1 MKRLSAFIARLIL
14 SALILSLAGCDVV
27 RGLIGSVGIPTPF
40 PTSTPYPTSTPQPV
54 ATVTFKVNVP
64 PNTPAGSSINLILMD
79 TVAGAANKTFIL
91 NNTPG
96 ANVWSTSLN
105 VPIGS
110 LVRYRYQRFGGG
122 QVGAEVRA
130 DGGIISYRLA
140 LITAGTTIEETVAG
154 WSDTPFVG
162 DKGRITG
169 IVRDA
174 SSNQGLPGMLV
185 SAGGQLAVT
194 GFDGEYVIWNLAANA
209 LTPVTVFAPDG
220 SFRTQMSAT
229 TVPANDAAHLD
240 FALNAAKTVNVAFVV
255 ALPAGTAGGAAPKI
269 AANVLQGGETFVIGP
284 GNSSIAPQRQATL
297 SKLDDGRWATSL
309 TLFEG
314 TDLRYRYTLGSGALN
329 GEIGSD
335 GSPLV
340 RQIILPGDDQI
351 IVQDQVITWNRPN
364 TSSVAF
370 TLKAPASTPSG
381 DEVTLQL
388 KLNNVW
394 LEPVAMWHGND
405 VTNWSYTL
413 YNPLDFGGQAQ
424 YRFCRN
430 YQCGA
435 ADDAATHGPDPA
447 GFFFT
452 PTLFPEI
459 LQNNVS
465 AWKWWEDPQAPQITV
480 PPIAPRQGFQAGV
493 ELAPWRPADADYVA
507 STLDAVRGDNANWV
521 RIPMIWDA
529 PSANP
534 PLISFDL
541 NRSLMRADLI
551 AAIRD
556 ARLRGFQVALVPQV
570 SPALNGPYAGD
581 INRVFEAGAKDGGW
595 WAGWYREYAR
605 FLAYV
610 ADIATFTGANMMYIG
625 DSSLARALPGGN
637 GAPADAEQQ
646 WRGFIAA
653 IRRDHFNGMLA
664 FGLDFSGQSP
674 GFTVAPP
681 PFLDMVDV
689 IDVRYSAAL
698 SPVASASLADLKT
711 VAASQFDVQIAP
723 LTSQFGNKLVV
734 ITAAYPST
742 DGGAANC
749 VGIAAGSCQP
759 IRNAAPDQ
767 TDSSLYQLDL
777 NEQSLAYEALL
788 YVIAERPWVAG
799 FCAYGYNVPVSLRD
813 KYYSPRGKPAETLIA
828 SWFARI
834 K

>member
-1 MKRLSAFIARLIL
+1 MNRLVFRHLTLITV
-14 SALILSLAGCDVV
+14 ILSLAGCDIV
-27 RGLIGSVGIPTPF
+27 RGIIGSVGAPTPF
-40 PTSTPYPTSTPQPV
+40 PTSTPYPTSTPQP
-54 ATVTFKVNVP
+54 ATTVTFKVNAP
-64 PNTPAGSSINLILMD
+64 PNTPASSTVNLILMD
-79 TVAGAANKTFIL
+79 TVAGVANKTFIL

-96 ANVWSTSLN
+96 TSVWSASLN
-105 VPIGS
+105 VPVGS
-110 LVRYRYQRFGGG
+110 LVRYRYKRFGGG
-122 QVGAEVRA
+122 QVGSEVRA
-130 DGGIISYRLA
+130 DGGAIAYRLT
-140 LITAGTTIEETVAG
+140 LITAGGTIEETVAG

-174 SSNQGLPGMLV
+174 SSNQGLPGILV

-194 GFDGEYVIWNLAANA
+194 GFDGEYVIWTLAANA
-209 LTPVTVFAPDG
+209 VTPVTVFAPDG
-220 SFRTQMSAT
+220 SFRAQMAST
-229 TVPANDAAHLD
+229 TPPANDAAHLD
-240 FALNAAKTVNVAFVV
+240 FALNAAKTINVAFVV
-255 ALPAGTAGGAAPKI
+255 ALPGGTAPGAVPKI

-284 GNSSIAPQRQATL
+284 SGSSIAPQRQATM

-309 TLFEG
+309 ILFEG
-314 TDLRYRYTLGSGALN
+314 ADLRYRYTLGSGAIN
-329 GEIGSD
+329 GEVGSD
-335 GSPLV
+335 GSPRV

-351 IVQDQVITWNRPN
+351 ILQDQVITWNKPN
-364 TSSVAF
+364 TSAVSF
-370 TLKAPASTPSG
+370 TLKAPASTPVT

-388 KLNNVW
+388 KINNAW
-394 LEPVAMWHGND
+394 REPVAMWRGSD

-430 YQCGA
+430 DQCGI
-435 ADDAATHGPDPA
+435 ADDASTHGPDPA

-452 PTLFPEI
+452 PTLFPET

-465 AWKWWEDPQAPQITV
+465 AWKWWEDQQPAQITV
-480 PPIAPRQGFQAGV
+480 PSIAPRAGFQAGV
-493 ELAPWRPADADYVA
+493 ELAPWKPADSGYVA
-507 STLDAVRGDNANWV
+507 STLDSVRGDNANWV
-521 RIPMIWDA
+521 RIPVVWDA

-541 NRSLMRADLI
+541 NRSPAHSDLI

-556 ARLRGFQVALVPQV
+556 ARLRGFQVALAPQV
-570 SPALNGPYAGD
+570 SPAFGGPFAGD
-581 INRVFEAGAKDGGW
+581 INKVFEAGVKDGGW
-595 WAGWYREYAR
+595 WVGWYREYAR

-610 ADIATFTGANMMYIG
+610 ADVATFTGADMLYVG
-625 DSSLARALPGGN
+625 DASLARALPGGN
-637 GAPADAEQQ
+637 GAPPDAADQ

-653 IRRDHFNGMLA
+653 IHRDHFKGMLA

-674 GFTVAPP
+674 AFTVQPP
-681 PFLDMVDV
+681 PFLDMVEV
-689 IDVRYSAAL
+689 IDIRYSAAL

-711 VAASQFDVQIAP
+711 VAASQLDVQIAP

-734 ITAAYPST
+734 VTAVYPST
-742 DGGAANC
+742 DGGAADC
-749 VGIAAGSCQP
+749 VGIAVGSCQP

-767 TDSSLYQLDL
+767 PDNSIYAIDL

-788 YVIAERPWVAG
+788 QAIAERPWVAG
-799 FCAYGYNVPVSLRD
+799 FYAYGYNVPVALRD